1 MFPLCFLLV
10 SRPLQLASHAMHQL
24 NYPHILTTHMAVA
37 STNKY
42 DRQLRLWGRNGQKAL
57 VESKLL
63 LLGASC
69 TGKIFLLGMTPLATC
84 HVFFLTPPFHPPP
97 CPTPPCCPTTRK
109 RDLKK
114 PRAAGVWVH
123 HHCRRCGRRRSRSF
137 VQFFYSRAR
146 HWTSFVGSGERID
159 V

>member
-10 SRPLQLASHAMHQL
+10 PRPLQLASHAMHQL
-24 NYPHILTTHMAVA
+24 NYPHILTTYMAVA

-84 HVFFLTPPFHPPP
+84 HVFFLTPPFTLPSAPVPHPPMLP
-97 CPTPPCCPTTRK
+97 
-109 RDLKK
+109 
-114 PRAAGVWVH
+114 H
-123 HHCRRCGRRRSRSF
+123 H
-137 VQFFYSRAR
+137 QEAR
-146 HWTSFVGSGERID
+146 P
-159 V
+159 